1 MTTRPLLVAGIVLAA
16 LTEAIAGTVL
26 ALGRGHVGGAVH
38 ASPDE
43 IAWAD
48 VGYTACKIVGYLL
61 APGVMAR
68 LSPRAL
74 LVGATLVM
82 GIACAGA
89 ACTGAAFAAGLDL
102 LVALRLVQGLAG
114 GMLLVAGQAAIF
126 LACPRP
132 GQPLLQA
139 LFAMGAVVAPAAIV
153 PALQGWLIDS
163 GSWTWIFLGVVP
175 VALAGAGL
183 MLLDDGPIPS
193 AGPARPFDWIGLT
206 TMTVAAFCLTY
217 VLTQGSRWDWFAAP
231 HLQAAALTGG
241 LALLAFVG
249 RQVLAGRRALLDMA
263 VFGSADFCFAF
274 VVSFVAGAALF
285 GSAYLIPAFAVA
297 VLGFTPTAAGL
308 LLLPSGA
315 VFAATLLVAAMLM
328 QYAGLKPIATVPFG
342 ILLLMAAMWLLS
354 GSAGDSGA
362 DDMAVPVLL
371 RGLGLGCLFLSIT
384 LIAFGRLDGAG
395 LAAGIGLFNTGRQ
408 LGGLMGV
415 AGLQTLIDHQAAA
428 NLAVLGANVAGGD
441 PALAQRLGGVTA
453 LLVDRGMDAAAAA
466 RAATAL
472 LARAV
477 GGQATL
483 IAFDTAFGAVALFF
497 VAAAPAVIA
506 VKIAL
511 ARRTARRAAEPA
523 T

>member
-1 MTTRPLLVAGIVLAA
+1 MTGRPLLVAGVVLAA

-38 ASPDE
+38 ATPDE

-61 APGVMAR
+61 APWVIARMA
-68 LSPRAL
+68 PRTL

-89 ACTGAAFAAGLDL
+89 ALAAGLDL
-102 LVALRLVQGLAG
+102 LVGLRLVQGLAG
-114 GMLLVAGQAAIF
+114 GILLVAGQAAIF

-132 GQPLLQA
+132 GQPVLQA
-139 LFAMGAVVAPAAIV
+139 LFAMGAVVAPASIV

-193 AGPARPFDWIGLT
+193 AGPARPFDWIGLV

-231 HLQAAALTGG
+231 HLQAAALAGG
-241 LALLAFVG
+241 LALLAFAG
-249 RQVLAGRRALLDMA
+249 RQVLAGNRALLDLA

-285 GSAYLIPAFAVA
+285 GSAYLIPAFAVSM
-297 VLGFTPTAAGL
+297 LGFTPTAAGL

-315 VFAATLLVAAMLM
+315 AFAATLLGAAVLM
-328 QYAGLKPIATVPFG
+328 QRAGMKPIATVPFG

-362 DDMAVPVLL
+362 GDMAAPVLL
-371 RGLGLGCLFLSIT
+371 RGVGLGCLFLSIT

-395 LAAGIGLFNTGRQ
+395 LAAGIGLFNAGRQ

-441 PALAQRLGGVTA
+441 PALARRLGGVTA

-477 GGQATL
+477 GGQAML

-506 VKIAL
+506 VRIAL
-511 ARRTARRAAEPA
+511 ARRAGRRSAGSA

>member
-1 MTTRPLLVAGIVLAA
+1 MTGRPLLVAGIVLAA

-38 ASPDE
+38 ATPDE

-61 APGVMAR
+61 APWVMTRTPA
-68 LSPRAL
+68 RAL
-74 LVGATLVM
+74 VIAATLVM
-82 GIACAGA
+82 GIACAA
-89 ACTGAAFAAGLDL
+89 AAPTPRLDL
-102 LVALRLVQGLAG
+102 LVALRLVQGMAG
-114 GMLLVAGQAAIF
+114 GILLVAGQAAIF
-126 LACPRP
+126 LACPRS

-193 AGPARPFDWIGLT
+193 AGPARPLDWIGLT

-231 HLQAAALTGG
+231 HLQAATLAGG

-249 RQVLAGRRALLDMA
+249 RQVLAGHRALLDMA

-308 LLLPSGA
+308 LLLPSGVA
-315 VFAATLLVAAMLM
+315 FAATLLGAAVLM
-328 QYAGLKPIATVPFG
+328 QRAGMKPIATVPLG

-362 DDMAVPVLL
+362 GDMAAPILL
-371 RGLGLGCLFLSIT
+371 RGVGLGCLFLSIT

-395 LAAGIGLFNTGRQ
+395 LAAGIGLFNAGRQ
-408 LGGLMGV
+408 AGGLMGV

-483 IAFDTAFGAVALFF
+483 IAFDTAFGAVTLFF

-506 VKIAL
+506 VRIAL
-511 ARRTARRAAEPA
+511 ARRAARSA